1 MYSNSTISRS
11 QETYACTNSKI
22 GKHMYEQDNHKGIE
36 RTTTKVKRKL
46 IQQQIGLRKSY
57 GIGVYKIQIE
67 EGPFSPR

>member
-1 MYSNSTISRS
+1 
-11 QETYACTNSKI
+11 
-22 GKHMYEQDNHKGIE
+22 MYEQDNHKGIE